1 MNHWEK
7 LGAQVA
13 AERAQIEAKAA
24 DGAAVQAVELA
35 VPGHV
40 APRSA
45 ALLILMR
52 KGGGLALPLSGE
64 EALRLAQQ
72 LILVGH
78 AADQRNAEQD
88 RKTAAASGELIKGP
102 S

>member
-1 MNHWEK
+1 
-7 LGAQVA
+7 
-13 AERAQIEAKAA
+13 
-24 DGAAVQAVELA
+24 
-35 VPGHV
+35 
-40 APRSA
+40 
-45 ALLILMR
+45 MR